1 MADGS
6 AEAQEYVSSNEVQQA
21 NIIDVEALQEDD
33 NHNPTEDSI
42 VVISSDHDE
51 SETTLSPV
59 PSEYDGSSY
68 SPMSTSSDGRNASV
82 DRAVLDE
89 DFDIGDYNDPPR
101 SSSANSQTVVNSELG
116 GCADET
122 GNAKSCAGSR
132 RSVSA
137 VEGLRAIQAELIPGY
152 EKEGDR
158 NEQNVTVRER
168 SDL

>member
-1 MADGS
+1 MADDPG
-6 AEAQEYVSSNEVQQA
+6 EAQEYGHNNGSQQA
-21 NIIDVEALQEDD
+21 NGVDVEALEEQDD
-33 NHNPTEDSI
+33 HDLTEDSI

-51 SETTLSPV
+51 SGSTLSPV
-59 PSEYDGSSY
+59 PSEYDGSC

-89 DFDIGDYNDPPR
+89 DLDIGDYNDPPR
-101 SSSANSQTVVNSELG
+101 SASANSQTVVDSELG

-122 GNAKSCAGSR
+122 GNAKSCVGSR

-137 VEGLRAIQAELIPGY
+137 VEGLRAIQAALIPGY
-152 EKEGDR
+152 EKEDDR
-158 NEQNVTVRER
+158 NEQYVRVRER